1 VLIWFEKLNNYL
13 IHLKPTDILQTP

>member
-13 IHLKPTDILQTP
+13 IHLKPTDILHTP